1 MDKEKV
7 DKASDE
13 IVNKTYTDYK
23 QRELT
28 EKDEKTGDVLGKHL
42 INMYFSGD

>member
-28 EKDEKTGDVLGKHL
+28 EKDEKLET
-42 INMYFSGD
+42 S